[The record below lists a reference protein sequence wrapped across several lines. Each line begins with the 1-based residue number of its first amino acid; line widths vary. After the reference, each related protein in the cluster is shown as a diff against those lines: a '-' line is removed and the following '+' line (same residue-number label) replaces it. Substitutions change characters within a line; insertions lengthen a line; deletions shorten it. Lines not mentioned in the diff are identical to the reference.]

1 MKNGLTDIPKYNLKN
16 FRHIHRQ
23 NSSGSTFG
31 HNVPDPSKIIEGFEI
46 YSSDGM
52 VPSKGPLKS
61 IFYRIGITVTGS
73 LNMHIGLDE
82 YAHRPGTLAFTFPNQ
97 TFSTSNVS
105 DDASGYYMFFNAE
118 FLNDIIPS
126 IKIADEF
133 PFYDVSGTPA
143 FQIAN
148 EELENI
154 LVLVMNIHNELQH
167 QKSGRDKAIKMYVYL
182 LLLEAKRSYQRQN
195 IGNAESFLPDSYKLI
210 NRFRKLVAQHYLN
223 KKQVNDYAQMLGIS
237 PNHLNKIVKEN
248 TGKTASEVIKEMVLQ
263 EAKSLLLYT
272 NNSVAEIAYRLD
284 FSDPASFNRF
294 FKTITN
300 ETPLV
305 YRSRRN

>member
-1 MKNGLTDIPKYNLKN
+1 MKNSLIDIPKYNLKN

-23 NSSGSTFG
+23 NNLGSSFG
-31 HNVPDPSKIIEGFEI
+31 HNMPDASKIIEGFEI
-46 YSSDGM
+46 YSGEGM
-52 VPSKGPLKS
+52 VASKGPLKS
-61 IFYRIGITVTGS
+61 NFYRMTITVTGS
-73 LNMHIGLDE
+73 LNMRIGLDR

-97 TFSTSNVS
+97 TFSTSDVS
-105 DDASGYYMFFNAE
+105 DDAFGYYMFFNAE

-133 PFYDVSGTPA
+133 PFYDVSGTPV

-154 LVLVMNIHNELQH
+154 LALLMNINNELQH

-182 LLLEAKRSYQRQN
+182 LLLEAKRSCQRQN
-195 IGNAESFLPDSYKLI
+195 IGNAESFLQDSYKLI

-223 KKQVNDYAQMLGIS
+223 KRQVNDYAQMLGVS
-237 PNHLNKIVKEN
+237 ANHLNKTVKES
-248 TGKTASEVIKEMVLQ
+248 TGKTASEVIKEMILQ

-305 YRSRRN
+305 YRSRHN